1 MLSIGCHL
9 SSAKGYRAMA
19 EKAAEMGA
27 DTFQFFTRNPRGGSA
42 KPLNEQDLRAMT
54 TFMEDR
60 GFTKI
65 IAHAPYT
72 LNPCSADPAV
82 REFAVRV
89 MTEDLAL
96 TERIPNA
103 FYNIH
108 PGSHGGQGVETGIE
122 ETVHCLNEA
131 LHSDQKTEVLL
142 ETMSGKG
149 NEIGSSFEEI
159 AEIIHRTKQNEHL
172 GVCFDTCH
180 VFSSGYDIR
189 EALESVLLQFDRTIG
204 LAKLK
209 AVHLND
215 SKTAFASRRDRHEK
229 LGQGSLGLQ
238 AIARIVTHPLLDGLP
253 FILETPNEINGY
265 IEEISLVHHF
275 AEEED
280 VSNHGR

>member
-1 MLSIGCHL
+1 M
-9 SSAKGYRAMA
+9 AK
-19 EKAAEMGA
+19 KAAEMGA

-189 EALESVLLQFDRTIG
+189 EALDAPRWQWIKDNEIQVETGFSESVIDSLRQRGHIITVMQDSMTFGRGQIIWRRDDGTLIAGSEPRTDG
-204 LAKLK
+204 LA
-209 AVHLND
+209 A
-215 SKTAFASRRDRHEK
+215 
-229 LGQGSLGLQ
+229 
-238 AIARIVTHPLLDGLP
+238 PW
-253 FILETPNEINGY
+253 
-265 IEEISLVHHF
+265 
-275 AEEED
+275 
-280 VSNHGR
+280 